1 MEIMDAGA
9 LTALDDASLI
19 AHHSHLSAERTR
31 IDAALAESSAELARR
46 SHHSLGHAGLAQRL
60 GARTPQRLVQQL
72 SGVSK
77 GEASLLVRA
86 GSLREVE
93 PWAAS
98 VSIGAADAISR
109 GLGAPTSEV
118 PASMLA
124 GAAETLVAEASSLTL
139 EQLTARAREERDC
152 LDEQHVLDRERQLY
166 EARYLRISQ
175 RPDGALKIDALL
187 DPESGAL
194 VRDAFDIM
202 TSPRGSGPS
211 FADPLPVADP
221 RTREQLMADGL
232 VAMVR
237 LAAGADPAALFGD
250 SRPAVRILVDA
261 RDLERGAGSGQ
272 LEGQAASV
280 SIETVQRHICAT
292 GSVAVVFGA
301 DGQPIN
307 VGRTQRLFTS
317 AQRLALSARDGG
329 CRFTG
334 CDRPPSWSEAHHI
347 VPWSRGG
354 PTDIANGI
362 LLCRHHHLLVHN
374 NGWGITRHGS
384 DYFLEPPGGGD
395 RIPMPS
401 RSRVFNALRRSA

>member
-19 AHHSHLSAERTR
+19 AHHSFLSAERTR

-60 GARTPQRLVQQL
+60 GARTPERLVQQL

-93 PWAAS
+93 PWATS

-109 GLGAPTSEV
+109 GLGTPTAEV
-118 PASMLA
+118 PPSALA
-124 GAAETLVAEASSLTL
+124 GAASLLVVEAPSLTL
-139 EQLTARAREERDC
+139 DQLAARAREHRDA
-152 LDEQHVLDRERQLY
+152 LDKASVADRERHLY
-166 EARYLRISQ
+166 ESRYLRLSRQ
-175 RPDGALKIDALL
+175 GDGMVRLTGLL
-187 DPESGAL
+187 DPESAAL
-194 VRDAFDIM
+194 VTDAFDAV
-202 TSPRGSGPS
+202 TTPRRSGPS
-211 FADPLPVADP
+211 FAEPEAVADA
-221 RTREQLMADGL
+221 RTTEQLMLDSF

-237 LAAGADPAALFGD
+237 IAAAADPGALFGD
-250 SRPAVRILVDA
+250 SRPAVRIVVDA
-261 RDLERGAGSGQ
+261 RDLARGAGAAQ
-272 LEGQAASV
+272 LEGQTASV
-280 SIETVQRHICAT
+280 SIDTVQRNICAT
-292 GSVAVVFGA
+292 GSIAVMFGA

-307 VGRTQRLFTS
+307 VGRSQRLFTA

-329 CRFTG
+329 CRFPG

-354 PTDIANGI
+354 PSDIANGI

-374 NGWGITRHGS
+374 NAWSITRQGS
-384 DYFLEPPGGGD
+384 DYSIEPPGGGD

-401 RSRVFNALRRSA
+401 RSRPWNALRRSA